1 MTFLDYYHTKRTHRG
16 LDYLTPEQVE
26 QGETPDTIDFI
37 ERGELVRKTEL
48 GGVLKWYERR
58 AA

>member
-1 MTFLDYYHTKRTHRG
+1 MTFLDYYHTKRIHRG
-16 LDYLTPEQVE
+16 SDYLTPKQVE
-26 QGETPDTIDFI
+26 NGDTPGTVEFI
-37 ERGELVRKTEL
+37 ERSELVRKTAL